1 MIRPVVNA
9 FTANEPGI
17 LTKDLSEM
25 NNFVSYESDNK
36 GSPTPGY
43 PHSDSAGQPSHLQI
57 THVTPE
63 TKTRVMHSPQSSLST
78 QSPNMSPA
86 NKAVSDGASGTTR
99 KRSHINLSRGGTDRV
114 VHMSKGGSGAPF
126 ASSLTLRP
134 EHYRAV
140 TPKPQGEPQP
150 SSAYQYPHMPLTF
163 TERKRLSDTLFFLSK
178 EIPALTRDA
187 AELLRAA
194 REKGEWDLA
203 LAEVLTQVVIGLY
216 CGEGDHRLDGLQHYL
231 LGIGISC

>member
-1 MIRPVVNA
+1 MVRPVVNA

-25 NNFVSYESDNK
+25 NNFVSYE
-36 GSPTPGY
+36 Y

-86 NKAVSDGASGTTR
+86 NKKAGSDGANGTTR

-114 VHMSKGGSGAPF
+114 VHVSNGGAGAPF

-140 TPKPQGEPQP
+140 TPKSQGEPQP

-187 AELLRAA
+187 AEILRAA
-194 REKGEWDLA
+194 RKKGEWDIA
-203 LAEVLTQVVIGLY
+203 LAEVLTQVVVGLY